1 MPIKLV
7 KCAVSVSGGSGGT
20 GARTYMFLAPKG
32 LYKLGVATATGIAE
46 LADDS
51 TDLDEPIYRV
61 EELIKARKLV
71 RIIAQTQ
78 EGTVKRHVKMFCS
91 KNKIGSIDDDLKDK
105 VVTIDG
111 AKVSGSKV
119 KSVVAKRDASFY

>member
-7 KCAVSVSGGSGGT
+7 KCSVSVSGSGGS

-32 LYKLGVATATGIAE
+32 LYNGGVSIATGITQ
-46 LADDS
+46 LADAD
-51 TDLDEPIYRV
+51 TDADEPVYKI

-71 RIIAQTQ
+71 RIIAQAK
-78 EGTVKRHVKMFCS
+78 EGTVKRHIKMFCS

-105 VVTIDG
+105 IVTIDG
-111 AKVSGSKV
+111 AKVSGSKID
-119 KSVVAKRDASFY
+119 SVVAKRDASFY